1 MLDEDVVEQAKNIL
15 LKLEKMTDPSTNK
28 HIPYDSKKKAE
39 LMEKKKEKLRLI
51 ADLSNEYYHI
61 VRPTN
66 AKDDAL

>member
-1 MLDEDVVEQAKNIL
+1 
-15 LKLEKMTDPSTNK
+15 MTDPSTNK